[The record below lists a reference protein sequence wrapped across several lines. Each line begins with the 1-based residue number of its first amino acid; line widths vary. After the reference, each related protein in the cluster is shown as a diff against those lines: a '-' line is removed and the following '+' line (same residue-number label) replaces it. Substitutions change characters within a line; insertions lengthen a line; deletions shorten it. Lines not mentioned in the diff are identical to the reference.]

1 MVDKATLF
9 RKPVLLTV
17 MAIVIVSIIL
27 GMVLTQSWFES
38 EIQKQLTDTETEI
51 NSIEIYSIS
60 LWTRSVSIEVNTS
73 VENPHDIVVTVNP
86 ANLSVEYINAQ
97 LGVIHLPRIEI
108 EEYSKTVLFNATF
121 QVPTI
126 HWTAYYEFF
135 TDLIDDSEVTVN
147 VTGSL
152 TVQAPSLFGVV
163 TAEVEMHTEVVLVTD
178 LIFETIKA

>member
-1 MVDKATLF
+1 MVDKAALF

-17 MAIVIVSIIL
+17 SVIIIVSITL
-27 GMVLTQSWFES
+27 GMVLTQSWFET
-38 EIQKQLTDTETEI
+38 EIEKQLTDTETEI
-51 NSIEIYSIS
+51 NSIEIYAIS

-73 VENPHDIVVTVNP
+73 VENPHDIVVTVKP
-86 ANLSVEYINAQ
+86 TNLSVEYYNVQ
-97 LGVIHLPRIEI
+97 LGVVYLPKVVI

-126 HWTAYYEFF
+126 HWTAYYDFF

-147 VTGSL
+147 VTGLL

-178 LIFETIKA
+178 LVFETIKD